1 MSDDSM
7 FPARWYAVAWSS
19 ELKKKPLKKR
29 IAGRDIVLFRGEDN
43 APHAIHAYCPHRGAD
58 LSLGSCADGGIRC
71 PFHGWLFQGNGRCT
85 DIPSQPGARIPE
97 FAHAT
102 AYRVMEK
109 AGLIWV
115 YPSNHPHDELTLFPE
130 LEDPDLRLVPFQSTW
145 KAHFTRVVES
155 VLDVAHLPVVH
166 RRTIGRKSS
175 LDVKIQFQAD
185 GDWIRIENNHT
196 ELEYRFPQQWILRP
210 RSRGKHRLINF
221 VTFTPV
227 DSHSTDI
234 RGYIGRNFAKSF
246 LIDKILSQFSLK
258 VLKEDQEIVES
269 QHPRPI
275 PESLRLEAHVAA
287 DGPQVRFRNRWYSFL
302 TGKEPKLFSA
312 ADHFEY

>member
-1 MSDDSM
+1 MSDDSV

-43 APHAIHAYCPHRGAD
+43 TPHAIYACCPHRGAD
-58 LSLGSCADGGIRC
+58 LSLGFCTDGGIRC
-71 PFHGWLFQGNGRCT
+71 PFHGWLFQGDGRCT

-97 FAHAT
+97 LARAT

-115 YPSNHPHDELTLFPE
+115 YPSDHPHDELTLFPE
-130 LEDPDLRLVPFQSTW
+130 LEDPELRLVPFQSTW

-175 LDVKIQFQAD
+175 PDVKIQFQVE
-185 GDWIRIENNHT
+185 GDRIRIENNQT

-227 DSHSTDI
+227 DSQSTDI
-234 RGYIGRNFAKSF
+234 RGYIGRNFAKS
-246 LIDKILSQFSLK
+246 LLMDKVLSKFSLK

-269 QHPRPI
+269 QHPRLI

-302 TGKEPKLFSA
+302 TGNEPKLSSA
-312 ADHFEY
+312 ANHFEY